1 MYYKLTLDNDNKA
14 VCDVCHFAK
23 QKHLRYS
30 LNTSHPVEREKCYF
44 EVQRKNSG
52 HGGEFFA
59 RMRRSNIDVAEC
71 DGREDGVSLTLK
83 SMDPKGRATTML

>member
-1 MYYKLTLDNDNKA
+1 MYYKLTLDNDNKT

-23 QKHLRYS
+23 QKHL
-30 LNTSHPVEREKCYF
+30 
-44 EVQRKNSG
+44 QRKNSG

-59 RMRRSNIDVAEC
+59 RMRRSNIDVPFC